1 MAFESTSN
9 AGDRQNVQN
18 LITYCSLISATSNPL
33 ALRVELRPQ
42 GNLDPLAEMV
52 TLMQEQAT
60 RIQELKQNME
70 HMWNAE
76 KRQRH

>member
-18 LITYCSLISATSNPL
+18 LIAYCSLISATSNPL

-76 KRQRH
+76 ERQRH